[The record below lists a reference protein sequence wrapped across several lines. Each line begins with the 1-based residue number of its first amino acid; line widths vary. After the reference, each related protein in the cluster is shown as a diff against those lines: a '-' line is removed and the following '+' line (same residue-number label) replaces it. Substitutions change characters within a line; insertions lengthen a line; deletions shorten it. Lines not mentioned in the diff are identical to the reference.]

1 MKVGDVVYDHWA
13 KLVGI
18 LLENDFSLDQQPWIG
33 MEWDFLVLY
42 TNGDLAGALKKDLEV
57 ISESR

>member
-1 MKVGDVVYDHWA
+1 
-13 KLVGI
+13 
-18 LLENDFSLDQQPWIG
+18 

-42 TNGDLAGALKKDLEV
+42 TDGDLAGALKKDLEV

>member
-1 MKVGDVVYDHWA
+1 MKVGDLVYDNWA
-13 KLVGI
+13 ELKGI
-18 LLENDFSLDQQPWIG
+18 LLENDFSLDEKPWIG

-42 TNGDLAGALKKDLEV
+42 TDGDIAGALKKDIEV